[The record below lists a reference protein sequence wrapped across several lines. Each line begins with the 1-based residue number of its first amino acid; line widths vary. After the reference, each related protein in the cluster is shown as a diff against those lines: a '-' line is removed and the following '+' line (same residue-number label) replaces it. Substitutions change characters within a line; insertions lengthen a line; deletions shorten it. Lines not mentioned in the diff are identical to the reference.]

1 MSVTLSE
8 CDVSVS
14 VMIWPRNIS
23 VSCQVLYSQ
32 SVVDDY
38 MWPRNVSMSPVKF
51 CTVSQ

>member
-23 VSCQVLYSQ
+23 VCQVLYSQ
-32 SVVDDY
+32 SVVVDY